1 MPIAESFLMVKGA
14 IAIAHWLAAHGT
26 SAMAAKGGAMI
37 AKSVAVNGLATTAT
51 TVTTIATTSSLAVG
65 YVLWTTDRLKLVG
78 DGLQAMCDGDI
89 KKMAGKFAK
98 LALMLDI
105 DFEYLPDAIED
116 LLHEKFDYSYEN
128 AHKVAQIVHS
138 YEKEINREMNKRRK

>member
-1 MPIAESFLMVKGA
+1 VTGVQTCALPIS
-14 IAIAHWLAAHGT
+14 
-26 SAMAAKGGAMI
+26 
-37 AKSVAVNGLATTAT
+37 
-51 TVTTIATTSSLAVG
+51 SSLAVG